1 MPAARGSID
10 GAEAAPQPVDPQDAS
25 RLLPRGQGHA
35 NVPISSTATP
45 SDAPTNAERQGRA
58 LDYVAV
64 LVVAAV
70 ATVLRV
76 FDLGG
81 RALWLD
87 EAHTFNR
94 AALPIPELID
104 NAIANLHTPP
114 YFIGIHYWMKV
125 AGESE
130 VALRAPSA
138 VFGVLTVLLTYVAG
152 RVAAGRFV
160 GFAAALMLALVPEH
174 IHYGQEARMYSA
186 LTAGAGL
193 ALAGNLWLARHP
205 QRAALRMFG
214 AIDAEAASETRQAR
228 TAWAAIVVGCL
239 LAAWMHN
246 LGSLVIAAS
255 GLSGLFIL
263 ANERQ
268 QRAALLRNG
277 VIAYGAVGAG
287 WLWWLPVMAGQRTR
301 LEQHDWGALTLAHV
315 QRLFE
320 RLYFFATANVAVELG
335 LLALMLA
342 GCWALRRQP
351 NVLVTLLLFA
361 LFSPLAMIVVSIH
374 QPLLAPRLLI
384 AATLGFVILLAVGL
398 RAVPLKA
405 GAWVTLLVIVVWAGA
420 VQVPHYFAKRKRP
433 PWRDVATLLIAE
445 AGDKDDAVFYAPT
458 PTALEPLFYY
468 LAHMPGGERIKPQAV
483 NERRIARAA
492 RRGRWIWLMVADR
505 KDMLRS
511 GMKRAIIGK
520 HATLNWERSYT
531 ERSSLSKYL
540 AGKHER

>member
-1 MPAARGSID
+1 MPNSFT
-10 GAEAAPQPVDPQDAS
+10 AE
-25 RLLPRGQGHA
+25 R
-35 NVPISSTATP
+35 T
-45 SDAPTNAERQGRA
+45 DAPTGSESHGRA
-58 LDYVAV
+58 LDVLALAV
-64 LVVAAV
+64 TGTLAA
-70 ATVLRV
+70 ALRL
-76 FDLGG
+76 FDIGG

-130 VALRAPSA
+130 TALRAPSA
-138 VFGVLTVLLTYVAG
+138 VFGVMTVLLTYVAG
-152 RVAAGRFV
+152 RVAVGRFV
-160 GFAAALMLALVPEH
+160 GFSAALMLALVPEH

-205 QRAALRMFG
+205 TLAAMRWLGPNDREPASDVREARMAWT
-214 AIDAEAASETRQAR
+214 AIIT
-228 TAWAAIVVGCL
+228 GCL

-255 GLSGLFIL
+255 GLSGLSVL
-263 ANERQ
+263 VMERQ
-268 QRAALLRNG
+268 QRAPLLRNG
-277 VIAYGAVGAG
+277 AIAYGLVGAG
-287 WLWWLPVMAGQRTR
+287 WLWWLPVMAGQQGKLGR
-301 LEQHDWGALTLAHV
+301 HDWGALTAAHV
-315 QRLFE
+315 HRLSERLF
-320 RLYFFATANVAVELG
+320 FFATRELVIEMV
-335 LLALMLA
+335 LLAVALA
-342 GCWALRRQP
+342 GCWALRRRP
-351 NVLVTLLLFA
+351 TVLVTLLLFA
-361 LFSPLAMIVVSIH
+361 LLAPLTAIVVSIH

-384 AATLGFVILLAVGL
+384 AATLAFVILLATGVSQIPSRFGMW
-398 RAVPLKA
+398 
-405 GAWVTLLVIVVWAGA
+405 GALLAIVLWAGI

-445 AGDKDDAVFYAPT
+445 ASDKDDSVFYAPT

-468 LAHMPGGERIKPQAV
+468 LSHMPGGERIQPMPV
-483 NERRIARAA
+483 NGKRIARAA
-492 RRGRWIWLMVADR
+492 RRGRWIWLMVADS

-511 GMKRAIIGK
+511 TRKRAVIEE
-520 HATLNWERSYT
+520 HATLNWERAFT

-540 AGKHER
+540 VKHGR